1 MTTVDNWTGPE
12 DRLRIIP
19 ANAECSGEWKCG
31 WLRVGGHKRQIMDDF
46 DAEILK

>member
-19 ANAECSGEWKCG
+19 ANAECSGEW
-31 WLRVGGHKRQIMDDF
+31 LRVGGHKRQIMDDF